1 MIKIIC
7 EKCGAENL
15 VNEKERGSDKY
26 LYCLTCKAFFFKIGF
41 DGKAIKAEINI
52 A

>member
-15 VNEKERGSDKY
+15 VSEKEKGEGKCF
-26 LYCLTCKAFFFKIGF
+26 YCLNCKDFFFKISAG
-41 DGKAIKAEINI
+41 GEIIKLEFNI